1 MRSVWKVTGKNK
13 TLEMFYEKNEVCE
26 HVWRLKVQRNQVG
39 EDAQRLQK
47 SGWVIQMLAKQTT
60 SLSYLSS
67 VQRQKQ
73 EIKQ

>member
-1 MRSVWKVTGKNK
+1 MWTLVEAESAKNQI
-13 TLEMFYEKNEVCE
+13 N
-26 HVWRLKVQRNQVG
+26 
-39 EDAQRLQK
+39 EDARHLQK

-60 SLSYLSS
+60 SFSHLSS